1 MICKNQ
7 DLVPWISNFKIHVLF
22 TIPHFSMPQMRFKDT
37 HQVNKSEMIV
47 DKIELMNVEVI

>member
-1 MICKNQ
+1 MICKDQ

-22 TIPHFSMPQMRFKDT
+22 TIPHFSMPQVRFKDT

-47 DKIELMNVEVI
+47 NKIELMNVEVI